1 MATRNSRFSAIPNI
15 PQSGLTDSQ
24 SSAILALKENVE
36 LLIGSRGSGNATRAV
51 LGGQITVANPA
62 IQTMTRVTATGASF
76 TISGVT
82 VPSLD
87 DYNKLTAN
95 VQQLANDVVSLRQTV
110 NTLINQLKG

>member
-15 PQSGLTDSQ
+15 PQSGLTDAQ
-24 SSAILALKENVE
+24 SSTIFALKENVE
-36 LLIGSRGSGNATRAV
+36 LLIGSRGSGNATRAI
-51 LGGQITVANPA
+51 LGGQVTVANPA
-62 IQTMTRVTATGASF
+62 TQTMSRVTATGAGF

-87 DYNKLTAN
+87 DYNKLAVN
-95 VQQLANDVVSLRQTV
+95 VQQLANDVASLRSTV

>member
-1 MATRNSRFSAIPNI
+1 MATRSPRFSSVPNL

-24 SSAILALKENVE
+24 SSIISALKENVE
-36 LLIGSRGSGNATRAV
+36 LLIGARGSSNATRAV

-62 IQTMTRVTATGASF
+62 TQTMSRVTATGAGF

-87 DYNKLTAN
+87 DYNKLAVN
-95 VQQLANDVVSLRQTV
+95 VQQLANDVASLRQTV

>member
-24 SSAILALKENVE
+24 ANTILALKENIE
-36 LLIGSRGSGNATRAV
+36 LLIGARGSGNATRAI
-51 LGGQITVANPA
+51 LGGQVTVANPST
-62 IQTMTRVTATGASF
+62 QTMSRVTATGAGF
-76 TISGVT
+76 TISGVN

-87 DYNKLTAN
+87 DYNKLTVN
-95 VQQLANDVVSLRQTV
+95 VQQLANDVASLRLTV

>member
-24 SSAILALKENVE
+24 SSTIYALKENVE

-62 IQTMTRVTATGASF
+62 TQTMTRVTAIGAGF
-76 TISGVT
+76 TISGVN
-82 VPSLD
+82 VPSIE
-87 DYNKLTAN
+87 DYNKLIVN
-95 VQQLANDVVSLRQTV
+95 VQQLANDVTSLQLTV